1 MTSVVVLHTGPH
13 KTGTTALQQVLKAQ
27 ATLLSENGVLYP
39 AAGQDGD
46 GHARLGASLM
56 QGDISILQEIAR
68 ESRGYHTVVLSSE
81 HLSCLDTTGLT
92 ALRDAFPGAEFRLS
106 YTLRRLAG
114 LWPSHWVELMKHGQT
129 LGFQGYLDRVFRR
142 DDRPFFAPVLPLRQ
156 LERLSGVFGTASL
169 LIGIYDARMAER
181 QDLGPAFID
190 ELLGLGHIAPAF
202 ATIPANRRPSDLET
216 AMMYLVNL
224 HGGSRV
230 GHRTKGKAHQLL
242 LDVLRCDEGRQV
254 ADLLRIAIDDAGQI
268 VFRSDHPFVRAEQT
282 GVVAGYETILL
293 DDPDTYLAPMET
305 LVPKVEDLRF
315 PPAAAAL
322 LTKSFDAAL
331 AGESLV

>member
-1 MTSVVVLHTGPH
+1 
-13 KTGTTALQQVLKAQ
+13 
-27 ATLLSENGVLYP
+27 
-39 AAGQDGD
+39 
-46 GHARLGASLM
+46 
-56 QGDISILQEIAR
+56 
-68 ESRGYHTVVLSSE
+68 
-81 HLSCLDTTGLT
+81 
-92 ALRDAFPGAEFRLS
+92 
-106 YTLRRLAG
+106 
-114 LWPSHWVELMKHGQT
+114 
-129 LGFQGYLDRVFRR
+129 
-142 DDRPFFAPVLPLRQ
+142 
-156 LERLSGVFGTASL
+156 
-169 LIGIYDARMAER
+169 
-181 QDLGPAFID
+181 
-190 ELLGLGHIAPAF
+190 
-202 ATIPANRRPSDLET
+202 
-216 AMMYLVNL
+216 
-224 HGGSRV
+224 
-230 GHRTKGKAHQLL
+230 LL